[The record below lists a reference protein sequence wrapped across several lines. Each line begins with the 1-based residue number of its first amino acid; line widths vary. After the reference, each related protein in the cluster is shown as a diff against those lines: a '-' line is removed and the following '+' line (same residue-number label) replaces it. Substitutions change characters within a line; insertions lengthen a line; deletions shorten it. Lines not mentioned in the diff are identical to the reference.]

1 MAPEI
6 LEALFQRMAEPDFY
20 PHPADPVELRETH
33 ISKVFLAGD
42 FVYKIKKNLDLGFLD
57 FRDLETRR
65 TCCNEEVRLNR
76 RLAPDVYLAV
86 APITLDR
93 GEFHLDGPGTVVE
106 YAVKMRRL
114 ADDQSMARK
123 LQTGNLKDEH
133 IHDLVRLLTGFYTAE
148 THGAPPDECG
158 TWTRISANCLDNFQ
172 QAALF
177 AEGLF
182 DARVFDRIKD
192 NTLAFLK
199 KHKALFDHRVLSG
212 RIGEG
217 HGDLRSDHIYFTE
230 NGIRIIDCVEFA
242 EHFRWEDSASDLAFL
257 AMDLESRGHDSLAMD
272 LVERYAAATGD
283 GGLYGLIDFYIGYRA
298 MVRLKV
304 GIIRATEPDVTAQEL
319 SRLKSEMA
327 TFLDLACRAADRFSR
342 PVLWVVCGLP
352 GSGKS
357 TVAGR
362 LAQDLAVPVLQSD
375 LIRKEMLAR
384 PDADLS
390 GLSFG
395 QGIYSPEATA
405 RTYDRML
412 TMAGEELDRT
422 GTVILDAT
430 FGTGSLR
437 DQVRDL
443 ADGKGAAVFFVE
455 CVAPDEVLKSRLAAR
470 KTGPSLSDARL
481 GHLED
486 FRKRF
491 EPLAEINP
499 AAHIQLH
506 TDRPLEE
513 NVIRALNHAYRC
525 GSHQS
530 VPVLAF
536 GDPAGGQTF

>member
-1 MAPEI
+1 MAPETH
-6 LEALFQRMAEPDFY
+6 ETLFKKMTSPSFY
-20 PHPADPVELRETH
+20 PHPAVAVERRETH

-65 TCCNEEVRLNR
+65 AFCNEEVRLNR
-76 RLAPDVYLAV
+76 RLAPDVYLGV
-86 APITLDR
+86 VPITLDR

-114 ADDQSMARK
+114 AADHSMARK
-123 LQTGNLKDEH
+123 LQTGNLEDEH
-133 IHDLVRLLTGFYTAE
+133 IQGLVRLLADFHTAGTHE
-148 THGAPPDECG
+148 TPPDDCG
-158 TWTRISANCLDNFQ
+158 TFVRVLVNCIGNF
-172 QAALF
+172 LLTSHF
-177 AEGLF
+177 AGGLF
-182 DARVFDRIKD
+182 DARAFERVKD
-192 NTLAFLK
+192 GTEAFLSK
-199 KHKALFDHRVLSG
+199 RKALFDHRVQSG
-212 RIGEG
+212 RIREG

-242 EHFRWEDSASDLAFL
+242 DKFRWEDCASDLAFL
-257 AMDLESRGHDSLAMD
+257 AMDLAALGHGALATD
-272 LVERYAAATGD
+272 LVERYVAATGD
-283 GGLYGLIDFYIGYRA
+283 GGVYGLIDFYIGYRA

-304 GIIRATEPDVTAQEL
+304 CTQRVLQLETLDQAFD
-319 SRLKSEMA
+319 RLEAEMA
-327 TFLDLACRAADRFSR
+327 VYLDLACRAADRFSR

-412 TMAGEELDRT
+412 AMAGEELDRT
-422 GTVILDAT
+422 GAVIVDAT

-437 DQVRDL
+437 DQVRYL
-443 ADGKGAAVFFVE
+443 ADEKGAAVFFVE
-455 CVAPDEVLKSRLAAR
+455 CVAPDEVLESRLTAR
-470 KTGPSLSDARL
+470 ETGPSLSDARL

-491 EPLAEINP
+491 EPMTEIDP
-499 AAHIQLH
+499 AAHIQLR

-513 NVIRALNHAYRC
+513 NVILALNHAYRC
-525 GSHQS
+525 GFKNS
-530 VPVLAF
+530 LK
-536 GDPAGGQTF
+536 